1 MSRKVFITDG
11 SEISFYAAVFCAW
24 RQESHITSA
33 QNFQPLITDEI
44 IFVNAAE
51 KTTAEKTAEE
61 AERVRSA
68 LFHIDPPA
76 PKEIRR
82 ILSSGN
88 LQKEQIAY
96 LYLREILGQR
106 APARE
111 KTYLSCVRNAADV
124 LHKIGKEI
132 EHLKGFLR
140 FRETAHGVYYAACAP
155 DNDVV
160 PSLAPHFI
168 RRLACPF
175 IIHDISRGYALCYN
189 GEKTICIEAK
199 EAEIPLS
206 ASEEEFAALWASYF
220 KNVAIRARK
229 NQKQQDNLMPRRYR
243 KFMPE
248 T

>member
-24 RQESHITSA
+24 RHESHITASK
-33 QNFQPLITDEI
+33 NFQPLITDEI

-51 KTTAEKTAEE
+51 KTAAEKTAEE

-68 LFHIDPPA
+68 LFRIDPPA

-206 ASEEEFAALWASYF
+206 ASEEEFAALKAKVF
-220 KNVAIRARK
+220 GN
-229 NQKQQDNLMPRRYR
+229 
-243 KFMPE
+243 
-248 T
+248 

>member
-11 SEISFYAAVFCAW
+11 SEISFYAAVFRAW
-24 RQESHITSA
+24 RQEAYITASK
-33 QNFQPLITDEI
+33 NFQPLITDEI
-44 IFVNAAE
+44 VAVDA
-51 KTTAEKTAEE
+51 AEKTAEE
-61 AERVRSA
+61 EAGRVQSA
-68 LFHIDPPA
+68 LFRIDPPA

-96 LYLREILGQR
+96 LYLREIIGRQ

-111 KTYLSCVRNAADV
+111 KTYLACVRNATDV

-155 DNDVV
+155 DNDVI

-175 IIHDISRGYALCYN
+175 IIHDISRGYALCFN